1 VVGYIARRILIAIPT
16 LVATSI
22 VVFLLVRLMPG
33 NVIDYITGGAQT
45 LTPDQRHQMEHQL
58 GLDQSL
64 FAQYWDWIRGLLTG
78 DMGRSLTSTI
88 PVSQTLQH
96 AMPITFELI
105 FLGLAIALL
114 FAIPL
119 GVISAVRRDSVGD
132 YTSRVTALIGI
143 SIPNFW
149 LATLLLIFTSRV
161 FHWVPPLTYVS
172 PTDDLGKNLSQFIL
186 PALSICVF
194 TLAIVTRMV
203 RASMLE
209 VLGLDYVRT
218 ARAKGL
224 APRRIVY
231 RHALRNALIPVVTI
245 VGFQVAILI
254 GGTAIVETIFGL
266 PGVGYTLL
274 QAIKARDYPVI
285 QDTTMLIAVV
295 VIVMNLFV
303 DILYGIIDPRISLA

>member
-1 VVGYIARRILIAIPT
+1 MVGYIVRRILIAIPT

-22 VVFLLVRLMPG
+22 AVFLLVRLMPG
-33 NVIDYITGGAQT
+33 DVIDYITGGAQT

-64 FAQYWDWIRGLLTG
+64 PAAYWHWVRGLVSG
-78 DMGRSLTSTI
+78 DMGKSLVSTI
-88 PVSQTLQH
+88 PVSHTLRH
-96 AMPITFELI
+96 AIPITAELI
-105 FLGLAIALL
+105 VLGLLIALVV
-114 FAIPL
+114 AIPL
-119 GVISAVRRDSVGD
+119 GVISAVRRDSVSD
-132 YTSRVTALIGI
+132 YSSRVTALIGI

-161 FHWVPPLTYVS
+161 LHWVPPLTYVS
-172 PTDDLGKNLSQFIL
+172 PTTDFVKNLSQFIL
-186 PALSICVF
+186 PAVSICVF

-209 VLGLDYVRT
+209 VLGRDYVRT
-218 ARAKGL
+218 AKAKGL
-224 APRRIVY
+224 APQRVVY

-245 VGFQVAILI
+245 VGFQVAVLI

-274 QAIKARDYPVI
+274 QAIKARDYPII
-285 QDTTMLIAVV
+285 QDATMLIAAV
-295 VIVMNLFV
+295 VITMNLLV